1 MIKTILLLKESL
13 LFSLQALMV
22 NKLRTFLSLS
32 GITIGI
38 FSIISVFTMV
48 DSLEMK
54 VKDSISSLGDQV
66 IFVQKWPWTFG
77 PGYAWWKYWQ
87 RPEPNMNEM
96 NEIIRRSNLAEAATF
111 TVKTRKNLYYLNSIV
126 ENVEVVCVSYQYYLT
141 RNFNVEKGRYFTEF
155 EANSGKNLVLIG
167 HNIATSLFPNSDPIG
182 KSIKIGG
189 KKLIVIGVLNKEG
202 DSMISETL
210 DNTAIIPINYA
221 AGFINMNDN
230 SVNPTI
236 QVKPREGISNAK
248 LIDELTSIMRS
259 LRRLKP
265 NDEDNFAL
273 NETSLLTKG
282 FSGLFVIINLAGG
295 IIGIFSIIV
304 GGFGIANIMFV
315 SVKER
320 TSIIGIEKAL
330 GAKNYFILF
339 EFLSEAVIL
348 SLIGGIAGLFLI
360 FLGTLIAQFMDV
372 GDIYLSWKN
381 ITIGLIFSIVIG
393 LLSGILPAISASKLN
408 PVDAIRSN

>member
-13 LFSLQALMV
+13 FFSLQALMV

-38 FSIISVFTMV
+38 FSIISVFTLV
-48 DSLEMK
+48 DSLEKK

-66 IFVQKWPWTFG
+66 IFVQKWPWTYG

-87 RPEPNMNEM
+87 RPEPTIKEM

-111 TVKTRKNLYYLNSIV
+111 TAKTRKNLYYLNSIV
-126 ENVEVVCVSYQYYLT
+126 ENVEVACVSYQYYLT
-141 RNFNVEKGRYFTEF
+141 RNFNIEKGRYFTEF
-155 EANSGKNLVLIG
+155 EANSGKNLVIIG
-167 HNIATSLFPNSDPIG
+167 HNIASSLFPNSDPIG

-189 KKLIVIGVLNKEG
+189 NKLIVIGVLNKEG

-210 DNTAIIPINYA
+210 DNTAIIPVTYA
-221 AGFINMNDN
+221 AGFINLNDN

-236 QVKPREGISNAK
+236 QVKPKVGISNAQ
-248 LIDELTSIMRS
+248 LIDEMTSIMRS

-348 SLIGGIAGLFLI
+348 SLIGGISGLFLI
-360 FLGTLIAQFMDV
+360 FLGTLVAQFMDI

-381 ITIGLIFSIVIG
+381 ITIGVVFSIFIG

>member
-1 MIKTILLLKESL
+1 MLKTIYLLKESFN
-13 LFSLQALMV
+13 FSVQALMV

-48 DSLEMK
+48 DSLEKK

-66 IFVQKWPWTFG
+66 IFVQKWPWTYG

-87 RPEPNMNEM
+87 RPEPTIKEM
-96 NEIIRRSNLAEAATF
+96 NEIMKRSTLTDAATF
-111 TVKTRKNLYYLNSIV
+111 TTKTRKNLYYLNNIV
-126 ENVEVVCVSYQYYLT
+126 ENVELNAVSHYFYKT
-141 RNFNVEKGRYFTEF
+141 RNFNIDKGRYFTEF
-155 EANSGKNLVLIG
+155 ESNSGKNLVIIG
-167 HNIATSLFPNSDPIG
+167 ANISENLFPNTEPLG
-182 KSIKIGG
+182 KDIKISGN
-189 KKLIVIGVLNKEG
+189 KLTVVGVIDKEG

-210 DNTAIIPINYA
+210 DNSVIIPLNYA
-221 AGFINMNDN
+221 AGFMNLNDN

-236 QVKPREGISNAK
+236 QVKPKEGTTNAE
-248 LIDELTSIMRS
+248 LIDELTSVMRS

-282 FSGLFVIINLAGG
+282 FSGLFTIINLAGG

-320 TSIIGIEKAL
+320 TPIIGIEKAL
-330 GAKNYFILF
+330 GAKNYYILF
-339 EFLSEAVIL
+339 EFLFEAVIL
-348 SLIGGIAGLFLI
+348 SLIGGVAGLFLI
-360 FLGTLIAQFMDV
+360 FIGTLVAQAFDV
-372 GDIYLSWKN
+372 TDIYLSLKN
-381 ITIGLIFSIVIG
+381 ISTGIIFSIVIG
-393 LLSGILPAISASKLN
+393 LLSGIIPAISASKLN
-408 PVDAIRSN
+408 PVDAIRAN

>member
-1 MIKTILLLKESL
+1 MLKTIYLLKESFN
-13 LFSLQALMV
+13 FSVQALMV

-48 DSLEMK
+48 DSLEKK

-66 IFVQKWPWTFG
+66 IFVQKWPWTYG

-87 RPEPNMNEM
+87 RPEPTVKEM
-96 NEIIRRSNLAEAATF
+96 NEIMKRSTLTDAATF
-111 TVKTRKNLYYLNSIV
+111 TTKTRKNLYYLNNIV
-126 ENVEVVCVSYQYYLT
+126 ENVELNAVSHYFYKT
-141 RNFNVEKGRYFTEF
+141 RNFNIDKGRYFTEF
-155 EANSGKNLVLIG
+155 ESNSGKNLVIIG
-167 HNIATSLFPNSDPIG
+167 ANISENLFPNTEPLG
-182 KSIKIGG
+182 KDIKIGG
-189 KKLIVIGVLNKEG
+189 NKLTVVGVIKKEG

-210 DNTAIIPINYA
+210 DNSVIIPLNYA
-221 AGFINMNDN
+221 AGFMNLNDN

-236 QVKPREGISNAK
+236 QVKPKEGITNAE
-248 LIDELTSIMRS
+248 LIDELTSVMRS

-282 FSGLFVIINLAGG
+282 FSGLFTIINLAGG

-320 TSIIGIEKAL
+320 TPIIGIEKAL
-330 GAKNYFILF
+330 GAKNYYILF
-339 EFLSEAVIL
+339 EFLFEAVIL
-348 SLIGGIAGLFLI
+348 SLIGGVAGLFLI
-360 FLGTLIAQFMDV
+360 FIGTLVAQAFDV
-372 GDIYLSWKN
+372 TDIYLSLKN
-381 ITIGLIFSIVIG
+381 ISTGIIFSIVIG
-393 LLSGILPAISASKLN
+393 LLSGIIPAISASKLN
-408 PVDAIRSN
+408 PVDAIRAN